1 MKKICQYKH
10 SGTRN
15 PEISGREKRSAEIA
29 RRAAAESMVLLKN
42 EGLLPFSKG
51 MRLALFG
58 SGAQF
63 TVKGGTGSGDVN
75 PRKAVNVLEGLLNKG
90 FEIVNLGWLKDY
102 ETRYHNARQAWRDL
116 ILGDGSEEAKANFF
130 FTYTANPFY
139 MPDGRPVADTDV
151 KGADA
156 AVYVISRNAGENTD
170 RKLEAGDYYL
180 TEREMEDL
188 EILND
193 NKVPTVLLIN
203 AGGPVELT
211 KAAELQFVKAILYMS
226 QAGQEGG
233 NAAAYVLAGDVTPS
247 GKLTMTWARQYS
259 DYPNAETFSYMSGDV
274 TKEYYNEGIYVGYR
288 YFDTFGIKPLYGFG
302 YGLSYTDFEISNTCI
317 ENGKVTVSVRNT
329 GDTSGKAVVQTY
341 VSCPAGRLPKEYR
354 RLAAFDKTPLLAPE
368 ETAELS
374 MDISS
379 KQLASF
385 DEENSAWILEAGEY
399 IVWTGFSLEE
409 SVPVAVLELDHEQ
422 IIEKTEHICPLQEAL
437 KEITAPEREL
447 PDVSSLPHI
456 KFSPEEMP
464 EKVICIG
471 DNKYKEETRKEAE
484 KLAEVL
490 PAREMIPLLMGSI
503 SKGQGMLGAAGI
515 RVPGS
520 AGETCSDY
528 MESLGLAAAV
538 MADGPAGIRLS
549 RSFEVDDKTE
559 EVYDLGFLASIENG
573 LFEEPARHEGA
584 SDYYQYCTA
593 FPVGILLAQSFDTK
607 LLEEVGIAAAEEMEE
622 FHVSWWLAPGL
633 NIQRNP
639 LCGRNFEYYSEDPY
653 VSGKI
658 AAAITNGVQS
668 LPGTGTTIKHLA
680 CNNQEDNRIGSDSII
695 SERALRE
702 IYLRGFEI
710 AVKESQPM
718 CIMTSYNLINGIHAA
733 NSYDICTAAARKEWG
748 FEGLIMTDWTTTLPE
763 CGSISHLCAKAGND
777 LIMPG
782 MQLDYDDMIRAY
794 EDGDLTDEEIRAC
807 AARIINVILQTNAYE
822 EAVPYSSDAK

>member
-1 MKKICQYKH
+1 MKKINTYKH
-10 SGTRN
+10 SGTKVN
-15 PEISGREKRSAEIA
+15 AVSEREKRSAEIA

-42 EGLLPFSKG
+42 EGLLPFRKG
-51 MRLALFG
+51 MHLALFG

-75 PRKAVNVLEGLLNKG
+75 PRKTVNVLDGLLNKG
-90 FEIVNLGWLKDY
+90 FDIVNADWIKDY
-102 ETRYHNARQAWRDL
+102 ETRYHNARQAWKAM

-130 FTYTANPFY
+130 FTYTDNPFY

-151 KGADA
+151 CGADA

-170 RKLEAGDYYL
+170 RKLAAGDYYL
-180 TEREMEDL
+180 TGREMEDL
-188 EILND
+188 EILNA
-193 NKVPTVLLIN
+193 KEIPTLLLVN

-211 KAAELQFVKAILYMS
+211 KAADLPFVKAIVYMA

-233 NAAAYVLAGDVTPS
+233 NAVADILSGDVNPS

-259 DYPNAETFSYMSGDV
+259 DYPNAQTFSHMSGDV

-288 YFDTFGIKPLYGFG
+288 YFDTFGVKPLYGFG
-302 YGLSYTDFEISNTCI
+302 YGLSYTEFDLNHICV
-317 ENGKVTVSVRNT
+317 ENGKVTVAVRNT
-329 GDTSGKAVVQTY
+329 GSTSGKTAVQIY
-341 VSCPAGRLPKEYR
+341 VTCPDGRLPKEYR
-354 RLAAFDKTPLLAPE
+354 RLVAFDKTELLAPGE
-368 ETAELS
+368 ETELS
-374 MDISS
+374 MSVS
-379 KQLASF
+379 AKQLSSF
-385 DEENSAWILEAGEY
+385 DEEASAWILEAGKY
-399 IVWTGFSLEE
+399 IVWAGLSLEE
-409 SVPVAVLELDHEQ
+409 SVPAAVLELDHEQ
-422 IIEKTEHICPLQEAL
+422 IIEKTKHICPLKEEL
-437 KEITAPEREL
+437 KEITAPEKTL
-447 PDVSSLPHI
+447 PDLSKLPHI
-456 KFSPEEMP
+456 KLIPEEMP
-464 EKVICIG
+464 ETARSSKGVE
-471 DNKYKEETRKEAE
+471 YKEKICREAE
-484 KLAEVL
+484 RLAEVL
-490 PAREMIPLLMGSI
+490 PAKEMIPLLMGSI

-528 MESLGLAAAV
+528 QESLGLAAAV
-538 MADGPAGIRLS
+538 MADGPAGVRLTKN
-549 RSFEVDDKTE
+549 FEVDNATG
-559 EVYDLGFLASIENG
+559 EVYDQGFLASIENG
-573 LFEEPARHEGA
+573 LFEEPAKHEGA
-584 SDYYQYCTA
+584 TDYYQYCTA
-593 FPVGILLAQSFDTK
+593 FPVGILLAQSFDTE
-607 LLEEVGIAAAEEMEE
+607 LLEEVGRAAAEEMEE

-718 CIMTSYNLINGIHAA
+718 CIMTSYNLINGVHAA
-733 NSYDICTAAARKEWG
+733 NNYDICTVAAREEWG

-763 CGSISHLCAKAGND
+763 CGSIPHLCAKAGND

-782 MQLDYDDMIRAY
+782 MQLDYDDMLRAY
-794 EDGDLTDEEIRAC
+794 EAGELTDEEIRAC
-807 AARIINVILQTNAYE
+807 AVRIINVILQTNAYE
-822 EAVPYSSDAK
+822 EAVPYGAK